1 MTSVKRP
8 QYHNK
13 AVVLGS
19 LTIKKYSRIGSL
31 MKKKLITAVYLA
43 ALIAPA
49 CAAQSQVTATLEPQS
64 IALGESAQLTVSANG
79 PTQSSVPHVDGLEIE
94 QIGQQTSIQMINGNM
109 TTSVAQ
115 LFSVTPNR
123 AGDFTIPPIGG
134 SSEALKLHVD
144 KSSGGQTQRTMAQSR
159 SHLPAPNFSQPSD
172 SAGVDSKNQ
181 SAFLRVELPKQ
192 ELTVGELVPVK
203 VKAYFRAGVSASL
216 NGLPVLSSDAFTLN
230 KLNDNPEE
238 TRELIGGVPYT
249 VVTWTSALSAVK
261 AGDYPLN
268 VDLPVLVTVRA
279 KGARRSNPF
288 KDFFGDDSAFD
299 DSFFDNFFSNATQK
313 PLTLHTD
320 GAKVKI
326 NPLPTQ
332 ARPADFSGAVGEF
345 DLNAEASAKN
355 GTTGDPLTLKINIEG
370 RGNFDRV
377 TTNGLTN
384 SSAWKTYK
392 PNGNFTPNDSA
403 GLEGT
408 KVFEQSIVPTKAGAQ
423 EIPAISFS
431 YFDPETQRYVTKTS
445 APIGVDIAQGSAS
458 APTAPATS
466 APVAETP
473 KANGDGLAPDQVVT
487 GGTVSSLRPL
497 VFVPWFIAVNALMI
511 AALVVGAIWRWLR
524 QRRANDPR
532 RLQRAALEKS
542 VRDSLAKMDDAL
554 GAQDAPGFFTAARI
568 ALQERLAAKWEL
580 PTSRVTLSEIR
591 ARLNGNGQE
600 IRSVFQTADE
610 IAYSGRQFTVH
621 DLQKWRTVVKE
632 QLQQLAHS

>member
-1 MTSVKRP
+1 
-8 QYHNK
+8 
-13 AVVLGS
+13 
-19 LTIKKYSRIGSL
+19 
-31 MKKKLITAVYLA
+31 MKNTLITAIYLA

-49 CAAQSQVTATLEPQS
+49 FAAQSQVMARLEPQS
-64 IALGESAQLTVSANG
+64 IALGESAQLTVTADR
-79 PTQSSVPHVDGLEIE
+79 PIQSSVPHVDGLEIE
-94 QIGQQTSIQMINGNM
+94 PIGQQTSIQMINGNM

-134 SSEALKLHVD
+134 SGEALKLHVD
-144 KSSGGQTQRTMAQSR
+144 KSSGGQAQRTMPQSR
-159 SHLPAPNFSQPSD
+159 SHLPAPSFSQPSN
-172 SAGVDSKNQ
+172 SAEVDSKNQ
-181 SAFLRVELPKQ
+181 PAFLRVELPKE

-249 VVTWTSALSAVK
+249 IVTWTSALSAVK

-268 VDLPVLVTVRA
+268 VDLPVMVTVRQ

-326 NPLPTQ
+326 NPLPMQ
-332 ARPADFSGAVGEF
+332 GRPADFSGAVGQF

-392 PNGNFTPNDSA
+392 PNGKFTPNDSA
-403 GLEGT
+403 GLAGT

-431 YFDPETQRYVTKTS
+431 YFDPETERYVTKTTT
-445 APIGVDIAQGSAS
+445 PIPVDIAQGSAP
-458 APTAPATS
+458 AATAPATS

-473 KANGDGLAPDQVVT
+473 KANGNGLAPDQVVT

-497 VFVPWFIAVNALMI
+497 VLAPWFIAANALTI
-511 AALVVGAIWRWLR
+511 AALAVGTIWRWLR

-532 RLQRAALEKS
+532 RLQREALEKS
-542 VRDSLAKMDDAL
+542 VRESLARMDDSLR
-554 GAQDAPGFFTAARI
+554 AQDAPGFFTAART
-568 ALQERLAAKWEL
+568 ALQERLAAKWEM
-580 PTSRVTLSEIR
+580 PASRVTLSEIR
-591 ARLNGNGQE
+591 VRLNGNGQE
-600 IRSVFQTADE
+600 IRSLFQTADE
-610 IAYSGRQFTVH
+610 IAYSGRQFTVP
-621 DLQKWRTVVKE
+621 DLQQWRAVVKE